1 MKKYKMVIFDMDG
14 TILDTLEDLKN
25 CINYALEVSGFPTRT
40 TDEVRMFV
48 GNGLWKLVER
58 AVPAGT
64 SEEEKEHVFKELT
77 SYYKDHC
84 TDNTKAYAGILELLR
99 SLRDQSYMTAVV
111 SNKADFA
118 VQELVRDYFD
128 GLFDYAVGEREDVRK
143 KPAPDAVNAILN
155 KYGLNPSDAIYV
167 GDSDVDIETAKNAN
181 MDCISVLWGFRDRV
195 FLEQHGASVY
205 AEKPEDIQSLLAE
218 KN

>member
-1 MKKYKMVIFDMDG
+1 
-14 TILDTLEDLKN
+14 
-25 CINYALEVSGFPTRT
+25 
-40 TDEVRMFV
+40 
-48 GNGLWKLVER
+48 
-58 AVPAGT
+58 
-64 SEEEKEHVFKELT
+64 
-77 SYYKDHC
+77 
-84 TDNTKAYAGILELLR
+84 
-99 SLRDQSYMTAVV
+99 MTAVV

>member
-167 GDSDVDIETAKNAN
+167 GDSDVDIETAKNAH
-181 MDCISVLWGFRDRV
+181 MDCISVLWGFRDHT

-205 AEKPEDIQSLLAE
+205 AEKPEDILSLLAE
-218 KN
+218 KK

>member
-1 MKKYKMVIFDMDG
+1 MNKYKMVIFDMDG

-40 TDEVRMFV
+40 MNEVRMFV
-48 GNGLWKLVER
+48 GNGLQKLVER
-58 AVPAGT
+58 AVPEGT
-64 SEEEKEHVFKELT
+64 TEEEKEDVFEKLKC
-77 SYYKDHC
+77 YYKDHC
-84 TDNTKAYAGILELLR
+84 TDNTKAYEGILDLLL
-99 SLRDQSYMTAVV
+99 SLRRDGYMTAVV

-118 VQELVRDYFD
+118 VQELVHDYFD

-143 KPAPDAVNAILN
+143 KPAPDAVNAILS
-155 KYGLNPSDAIYV
+155 KCGLNPDEAIYI
-167 GDSDVDIETAKNAN
+167 GDSDVDIETAKNAH
-181 MDCISVLWGFRDRV
+181 MDCISVLWGFRDRA

-205 AEKPEDIQSLLAE
+205 AEKPEDILSLLAE